1 LLGRGHEQVE
11 IAQVHF
17 QEKIEIDFVMAQFIK
32 KIDAP
37 RMTSSITK
45 EPHMKAIAYQ
55 NNLPIDHADALVDV
69 TLPDPVATGHDLL
82 VAVHAVSV
90 NPVDVKIRAG
100 AKPGDGEW
108 KVLGWDAAGVVQA
121 VGPDVTLFRPGDR
134 VWYAGSIARAGSNSE
149 LQLVDERIVG
159 RMPQS
164 LDFPAAAALP
174 LTSLTAW
181 EMLFDRL
188 EVPTGERGAGKTLLV
203 IGAAGG
209 VGSILVQLAR
219 KLTRLT
225 VVGTASRAA
234 TRDWVLANGAHHVID
249 HGKPLADEIRRAG
262 LDAPDYVISL
272 THTDAHFDQ
281 IAEVIAPQ
289 GKFGLIDDPAPIDV
303 RKLKRK
309 SVSLHW
315 ELMFTRSLFGTP
327 DMIRQHEILNR
338 VADLIDAGTLRS
350 TANENY
356 GRIDAANLK
365 RAHAL
370 IESNRAQGKIVLAGF

>member
-1 LLGRGHEQVE
+1 
-11 IAQVHF
+11 
-17 QEKIEIDFVMAQFIK
+17 
-32 KIDAP
+32 
-37 RMTSSITK
+37 
-45 EPHMKAIAYQ
+45 MKAIAYQ
-55 NNLPIDHADALVDV
+55 NNLPIDHVDALVDV

-90 NPVDVKIRAG
+90 NPVDVKVRAG
-100 AKPGDGEW
+100 SKPADGEW

-164 LDFPAAAALP
+164 LDFAAAAALP

-181 EMLFDRL
+181 ELLFDRL
-188 EVPTGERGAGKTLLV
+188 DVPTDERGEGKSLLV

-219 KLTRLT
+219 RLTRLT
-225 VVGTASRAA
+225 VVGTASRPQ
-234 TRDWVLANGAHHVID
+234 TRDWVLQHGAHHVID
-249 HGKPLADEIRRAG
+249 HGQPLVGEFERTG
-262 LDAPDYVISL
+262 LSAPDYVISL
-272 THTDAHFDQ
+272 THTEQHFDQ
-281 IAEVIAPQ
+281 IVEVIAPQ

-303 RKLKRK
+303 RKFKRK
-309 SVSLHW
+309 AVSLHW
-315 ELMFTRSLFGTP
+315 ELMFTRSLFSTP
-327 DMIRQHEILNR
+327 DMIRQHEILDR

-350 TANENY
+350 TANENF